1 MFDLFDKLTGER
13 ITIFGVM
20 NDDHGY
26 PKFLIRKNNQ
36 WLYRS
41 AKHFLTYE
49 ESLRQSFE
57 LVIQR

>member
-1 MFDLFDKLTGER
+1 MMIMD
-13 ITIFGVM
+13 
-20 NDDHGY
+20 
-26 PKFLIRKNNQ
+26 LIRKNNQ

-41 AKHFLTYE
+41 AKYFLTYE